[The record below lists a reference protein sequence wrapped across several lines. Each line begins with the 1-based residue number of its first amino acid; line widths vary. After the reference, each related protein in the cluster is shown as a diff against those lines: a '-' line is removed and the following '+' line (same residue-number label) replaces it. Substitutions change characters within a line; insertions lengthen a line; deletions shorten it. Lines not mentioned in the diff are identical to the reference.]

1 MKNKFFAYAMVVTML
16 SSGVSWTKF
25 IRSASNSGAS
35 SGSSW
40 SSNSGYGGGSWGSG
54 GGGGGHK

>member
-25 IRSASNSGAS
+25 ISSTSNNS
-35 SGSSW
+35 SGSNW
-40 SSNSGYGGGSWGSG
+40 SSRSGSSWGSG
-54 GGGGGHK
+54 GGGHK

>member
-1 MKNKFFAYAMVVTML
+1 MKNKFFAYAMAVTML

-25 IRSASNSGAS
+25 ISSTSNINNS
-35 SGSSW
+35 SGSNW
-40 SSNSGYGGGSWGSG
+40 SSRSGSGSSWGSG